1 MKLKLKPSLGCS
13 KSHEVTRGVR
23 LLVAVRLA
31 PARGAM
37 ASVPSIGCL
46 LARNQYYRKA
56 SVSSAASESVSFTD
70 DDKAQQGGL
79 ECVFRSDY
87 ALRWVGESLLSSVLG
102 RQGSDQAPRQDW
114 PIPLLD
120 APGLSFTALSKQD
133 KLLPTRGEAVPP
145 LLCGKHPS
153 SELPQLLDVSRQPPT
168 SPCGTPD
175 TKVGEKDCS
184 GLTHELLVAGR
195 FASFLAV
202 GWSSGFSAGLPSPGP
217 CVPGGRVSESGQD
230 LPAGRQPLEKLI
242 RPRSHAV
249 RDRRVTYRASEHKSS
264 IVCCGLQRT
273 AKWKTRQTA
282 FSQERGWCCGDAVPD
297 GKLKYLT
304 TPGCETVARG
314 SRSRV
319 EGKVLEKEAKRDGKS
334 EHSGEFLSRG
344 GQKTGDRELR
354 FVRTVSIVTALR
366 SDRPVSGAPEPCAVS
381 CRHTDRAD
389 QSLHTRGHLPVTN
402 VVGKSCFFRRNAGRC
417 WRPAALGDL
426 EKQSQGSAG
435 RTRVTQSLPFAA
447 LGGLCRWTNYEPS
460 GKHSALL
467 GRFRPRKQRSRA
479 AG

>member
-13 KSHEVTRGVR
+13 KSHEVTRGVSR
-23 LLVAVRLA
+23 RDGAAGQLLPGPLRTGHAWEPSVGCSHSELREDVQASQAPALSHCDSSLPQRSYYLTQVQAAQDLGQKKSFSAGRKVKAKVFREDPTVVSLRATRTVAKLLVAVRLA

-242 RPRSHAV
+242 RWVAARHF
-249 RDRRVTYRASEHKSS
+249 
-264 IVCCGLQRT
+264 CCL
-273 AKWKTRQTA
+273 
-282 FSQERGWCCGDAVPD
+282 CP
-297 GKLKYLT
+297 GK
-304 TPGCETVARG
+304 
-314 SRSRV
+314 
-319 EGKVLEKEAKRDGKS
+319 
-334 EHSGEFLSRG
+334 
-344 GQKTGDRELR
+344 
-354 FVRTVSIVTALR
+354 
-366 SDRPVSGAPEPCAVS
+366 
-381 CRHTDRAD
+381 
-389 QSLHTRGHLPVTN
+389 
-402 VVGKSCFFRRNAGRC
+402 
-417 WRPAALGDL
+417 
-426 EKQSQGSAG
+426 
-435 RTRVTQSLPFAA
+435 
-447 LGGLCRWTNYEPS
+447 
-460 GKHSALL
+460 
-467 GRFRPRKQRSRA
+467 
-479 AG
+479 